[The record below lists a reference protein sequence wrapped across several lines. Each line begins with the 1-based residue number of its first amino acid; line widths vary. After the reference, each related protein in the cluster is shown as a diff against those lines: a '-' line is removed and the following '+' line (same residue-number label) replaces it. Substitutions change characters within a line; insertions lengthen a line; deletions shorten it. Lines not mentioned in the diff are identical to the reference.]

1 MSDAENGP
9 SGLIFPSDD
18 SEVSRVQQCLDDA
31 GFSSDAQVW
40 LIRILKRPD
49 CFGDSGGVCV
59 FRDDFADSLEHV
71 LPGIVED
78 LRESSQTA
86 DGAQTRLVLLFS
98 FLLGFG
104 PVYSEVVRPNDG
116 LAKSDGDWILPAWV
130 GEFQRYAEF
139 SAERMDWRTLVEIRN
154 ARVFLLFDLVP
165 FLFPDG
171 VPLDQVVNL
180 DLLDPIRRR
189 GWSSTDFEDPDQVEF
204 WLKWRFAANTERR
217 VIIKLNTLQDAFSD
231 FPEDVLGDRILG
243 LLHAIEYSMSIGFA
257 LASERL
263 NPAGDGWRAVAYEL
277 VPFLDLLNE
286 KQPESIPERP
296 SLLKAWWRLSVVIH
310 YRGMGALE
318 SGLSD
323 GLKSLLVDSAARH
336 IGMLRKVLR
345 ETPDE
350 FKRKDSTGVPV
361 ADFYDKAF
369 EVLVVFAAPWKCLRS
384 LLLAFTEMGVP
395 AVASDLRPWPEA
407 DREPPPQ
414 PFSQIPMW
422 IAIAIYPQNLR
433 DELKRDPHL
442 QGLREAFAKFC
453 LDRLK
458 SRKIRRQQDVNV
470 SHCADER
477 FVEPRRTWRRCYV
490 QAVAALHVNPGGR
503 AHRTLFWLS
512 RNDPDETVRTLAKR
526 AHGQIRHL
534 NRNRPNLDRG
544 ASPRRPLFEAYWWL
558 RQAHLLT
565 LGIEIDEAGAMRTR
579 RTELHRTREKDDH
592 LNSGRGRGN
601 APPRGGT
608 GK

>member
-18 SEVSRVQQCLDDA
+18 SEDSRVQQCLDDA
-31 GFSSDAQVW
+31 GFSSDAHVW

-49 CFGDSGGVCV
+49 CFGDSRGVSA
-59 FRDDFADSLEHV
+59 FRFDFAEDFGHV
-71 LPGIVED
+71 LPGVLQD
-78 LRESSQTA
+78 LSETNQAENGT
-86 DGAQTRLVLLFS
+86 QTRLVLLFS

-104 PVYSEVVRPNDG
+104 PVYSEVVRPNDR
-116 LAKSDGDWILPAWV
+116 LAKSGGDWILPAWV

-139 SAERMDWRTLVEIRN
+139 SPERMDWRKLVEMRN
-154 ARVFLLFDLVP
+154 ARAFLLFDLVP

-171 VPLDQVVNL
+171 VPLDPVVNL
-180 DLLDPIRRR
+180 DLLDPVRRR
-189 GWSSTDFEDPDQVEF
+189 EWSSADFEDPDQLEF

-257 LASERL
+257 LGSERL

-286 KQPESIPERP
+286 KQPESILDRS

-323 GLKSLLVDSAARH
+323 RLKNRLVDSAARH
-336 IGMLRKVLR
+336 VGRLRKVLR
-345 ETPDE
+345 ETPGDFE
-350 FKRKDSTGVPV
+350 DSDSTGAPV
-361 ADFYDKAF
+361 ADFYDRAI
-369 EVLVVFAAPWKCLRS
+369 EVLVVFAAPRKCLRS

-407 DREPPPQ
+407 DREPPPH

-422 IAIAIYPQNLR
+422 IATAMYPQNLR

-442 QGLREAFAKFC
+442 QELREAFAKFC

-458 SRKIRRQQDVNV
+458 TSKIRRPQDGNG
-470 SHCADER
+470 SDCADER
-477 FVEPRRTWRRCYV
+477 FIEPRRTWRRCYV
-490 QAVAALHVNPGGR
+490 QAVAALRVNPGGR

-512 RNDPDETVRTLAKR
+512 RNDPDETVRALAKR

-534 NRNRPNLDRG
+534 SRNRPNLDLG
-544 ASPRRPLFEAYWWL
+544 ASPRRPLFEAFWWL
-558 RQAHLLT
+558 RQAHLLA

-592 LNSGRGRGN
+592 
-601 APPRGGT
+601 T
-608 GK
+608 

>member
-1 MSDAENGP
+1 MSEAESGL

-40 LIRILKRPD
+40 LIRILERPD
-49 CFGDSGGVCV
+49 CFGDSSGMSV
-59 FRDDFADSLEHV
+59 FRDDFADNLELV

-78 LRESSQTA
+78 LCKSSQAEDATE
-86 DGAQTRLVLLFS
+86 TRLALFFS

-104 PVYSEVVRPNDG
+104 PVYSEVVRPSHR
-116 LAKSDGDWILPAWV
+116 LVKSEGNRVLPDWV
-130 GEFQRYAEF
+130 REFQGHADFR
-139 SAERMDWRTLVEIRN
+139 AERLDWHRLVQIRN
-154 ARVFLLFDLVP
+154 RRSFLFFDLVP

-171 VPLDQVVNL
+171 LPLDQVVNS

-189 GWSSTDFEDPDQVEF
+189 EWSSADFEDPDQLEF
-204 WLKWRFAANTERR
+204 WLKWRFAASTERR
-217 VIIKLNTLQDAFSD
+217 DIVRLNTLQEAFSD
-231 FPEDVLGDRILG
+231 FPEAALGDRILG
-243 LLHAIEYSMSIGFA
+243 MLHAIEYSMSIGFA
-257 LASERL
+257 LSAERL
-263 NPAGDGWRAVAYEL
+263 NPSGDGWRVVADEL
-277 VPFLDLLNE
+277 VPFIDLVNE

-323 GLKSLLVDSAARH
+323 GLRSRLVDSAARH

-350 FKRKDSTGVPV
+350 FKRKDSMGVPV
-361 ADFYDKAF
+361 ADFYDKAV
-369 EVLVVFAAPWKCLRS
+369 EVLVVFAAPWKCLRP
-384 LLLAFTEMGVP
+384 LLLAFTEMRVP

-407 DREPPPQ
+407 DREPPPH

-422 IAIAIYPQNLR
+422 IAITMYPQNLR
-433 DELKRDPHL
+433 DELRRDPHL
-442 QGLREAFAKFC
+442 QELREAFAKFC

-458 SRKIRRQQDVNV
+458 TRRIRRQQGVNE
-470 SHCADER
+470 SDCADER
-477 FVEPRRTWRRCYV
+477 FVEPRRSWRRCYV
-490 QAVAALHVNPGGR
+490 QAVAALRVNPGGR

-512 RNDPDETVRTLAKR
+512 KNDPDETVRTLAKK
-526 AHGQIRHL
+526 AHGRIRHL
-534 NRNRPNLDRG
+534 SRNSPNLDRG
-544 ASPRRPLFEAYWWL
+544 ASPRRPLFEAFWWF
-558 RQAHLLT
+558 RQAHLQT

-579 RTELHRTREKDDH
+579 RTEMHRTREKDDH
-592 LNSGRGRGN
+592 FNW
-601 APPRGGT
+601 
-608 GK
+608 